1 MERCKIVCLIVVMEF
16 IDCLLVNRM
25 LMNFIVSVLFI
36 FEYFCDWEMKWC
48 KGLKF
53 CIFRF
58 VSEDFVL
65 IKILIVFFFFKE

>member
-36 FEYFCDWEMKWC
+36 FEYIFVIEKWNGV
-48 KGLKF
+48 KGWNFVCLDLLVKILFWLKF
-53 CIFRF
+53 
-58 VSEDFVL
+58 
-65 IKILIVFFFFKE
+65 